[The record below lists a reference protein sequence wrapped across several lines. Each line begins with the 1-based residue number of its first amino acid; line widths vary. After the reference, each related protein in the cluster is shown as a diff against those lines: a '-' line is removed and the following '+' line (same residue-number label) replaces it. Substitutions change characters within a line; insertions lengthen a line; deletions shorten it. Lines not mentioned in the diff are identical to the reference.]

1 MIRARYSP
9 IMDKIAR
16 KIPLKNESKTTTDVH
31 PGTMALIRIFFV
43 IKYNPMQNE
52 NNEMIMPKEV
62 KSLSGR
68 EV

>member
-16 KIPLKNESKTTTDVH
+16 KIPLKNESNTTTDVH
-31 PGTMALIRIFFV
+31 PGTISLIRIFFA
-43 IKYNPMQNE
+43 IKNNPIQNE
-52 NNEMIMPKEV
+52 NNEIIIPKEA
-62 KSLSGR
+62 KNLSGR